1 MHSRSRRLA
10 SMAVVLAS
18 TTATSVDAEALT
30 LTRLRQSRYYTS
42 KSVPGSRRGRPRKFG
57 RPSRAVTLT
66 LPDDVIAALQGIDT
80 DLSRAIVRATQPLV
94 PTAPSPPAEL
104 FSYGDRSV
112 IIVPRSKVLRERT
125 GVELVPLSDGRA
137 LISMDY
143 QLSVPQLELQLTDA
157 IADPTLDAESRGLF
171 ETLVDILRKARKDDA
186 FELRERHIIILQH
199 KNGGNSN
206 ATVNNS
212 GNGDGSVDPS

>member
-10 SMAVVLAS
+10 SMAVVVAS
-18 TTATSVDAEALT
+18 AAVSAADAEALT
-30 LTRLRQSRYYTS
+30 LTRLRPSRHYTA
-42 KSVPGSRRGRPRKFG
+42 KTNPGSRRGRPRKFG

-66 LPDDVIAALQGIDT
+66 LPDDVIAVLQGIDA

-94 PTAPSPPAEL
+94 PAAPSPPAEL

-112 IIVPRSKVLRERT
+112 IIVPRSRVLRERT

-137 LISMDY
+137 LMSLDY

-157 IADPTLDAESRGLF
+157 IADPALDEESRTLF
-171 ETLVDILRKARKDDA
+171 ETLVEILKKARKDDA
-186 FELRERHIIILQH
+186 CELRERHIIILHQ
-199 KNGGNSN
+199 KNGN
-206 ATVNNS
+206 
-212 GNGDGSVDPS
+212 GNGAAGPS

>member
-1 MHSRSRRLA
+1 
-10 SMAVVLAS
+10 
-18 TTATSVDAEALT
+18 
-30 LTRLRQSRYYTS
+30 
-42 KSVPGSRRGRPRKFG
+42 
-57 RPSRAVTLT
+57 
-66 LPDDVIAALQGIDT
+66 
-80 DLSRAIVRATQPLV
+80 V

-186 FELRERHIIILQH
+186 FELRERHIIILQQ

-206 ATVNNS
+206 ATVNNG